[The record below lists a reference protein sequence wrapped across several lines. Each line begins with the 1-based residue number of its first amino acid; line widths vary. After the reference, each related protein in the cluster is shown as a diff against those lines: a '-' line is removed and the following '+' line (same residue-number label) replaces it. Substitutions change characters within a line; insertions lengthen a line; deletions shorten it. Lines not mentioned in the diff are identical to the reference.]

1 MMYEIYSEKYRTT
14 QGDTWD
20 LISLMFYDTP
30 YRIKE
35 LIECNPQY
43 ADTLIFD
50 GNIELN
56 IPIINAKKSTNLAPW
71 KRGA

>member
-1 MMYEIYSEKYRTT
+1 MYDLYPEKYKTT

-20 LISLMFYDTP
+20 LISSMFYGTP

-35 LIECNPQY
+35 LIACNPQY
-43 ADTLIFD
+43 SDTLIFD

-56 IPIINAKKSTNLAPW
+56 IPIIEENKSTTLAPW

>member
-1 MMYEIYSEKYRTT
+1 MYDLYPEKYKTT

-30 YRIKE
+30 FKIKE
-35 LIECNPQY
+35 LISCNPEY
-43 ADTLIFD
+43 SDTLIFD

-56 IPIINAKKSTNLAPW
+56 IPIINKNTSSTLAPW

>member
-1 MMYEIYSEKYRTT
+1 MYELYPEKYKTT

-20 LISLMFYDTP
+20 MISLMFYDTP

-35 LIECNPQY
+35 LIACNPQY
-43 ADTLIFD
+43 SDTLIFD

-56 IPIINAKKSTNLAPW
+56 IPIIEANKSTTLAPW

>member
-1 MMYEIYSEKYRTT
+1 MFELYPEKYKTT

-20 LISLMFYDTP
+20 IISLMFYDTP
-30 YRIKE
+30 FKINE
-35 LIECNPQY
+35 LISCNPEY
-43 ADTLIFD
+43 SDTLIFD

-56 IPIINAKKSTNLAPW
+56 IPIIEANTPNTLAPW